1 MIAVSQKSWH
11 YWFADAAGISMKTVG
26 GGEVNLCTYVS
37 HVGFGIVIVCS
48 ALALTSLAV
57 FAAYLLVAAALA
69 GAMYILNGFAQPITE
84 REAIGVLMWLCATVG
99 GIAWVL
105 IKCGKAIVNWSKRR
119 GHANPSSQRGTGLF
133 AVIRHG
139 VRDATCVT
147 VKVIRD

>member
-57 FAAYLLVAAALA
+57 FAAYLLVAAGLA
-69 GAMYILNGFAQPITE
+69 GAMYILNGFPPTDNGTRSYWCPHVAM
-84 REAIGVLMWLCATVG
+84 RNSWRHCVG
-99 GIAWVL
+99 ADQVW
-105 IKCGKAIVNWSKRR
+105 
-119 GHANPSSQRGTGLF
+119 
-133 AVIRHG
+133 
-139 VRDATCVT
+139 
-147 VKVIRD
+147 